1 MIKGRWRQTLLCG
14 TLAAMMSL
22 SACAKEDDAKTTAA
36 PTSAETTSANAT
48 QEQTTAPET
57 SAAVTTEAATTEAST
72 EALTE
77 APAMEALTQAPTAA
91 PPTAAPTTEAPT
103 TTEEKTT
110 EAPMDFY
117 DKMIADSFI
126 QTGNTARMHKIIEK
140 AQRGEDVTIAYI
152 GGSIT
157 EGALATTQEKTYARL
172 SYQYFADHFGTGE
185 NVHFLNAGFSGTPS
199 TLGIIRYDRDMLT
212 SGYTTPV
219 TYPDIIF
226 IEFAVNDGDDPTFG
240 EAYESMIRQAL
251 NAPNEP
257 AVFLLFAVF
266 ESEFN
271 LQDRLMPLGKHY
283 DLPMIS
289 IKNAVIPQIHAGNI
303 TNREFFAR
311 DGYHPMDYGHQI
323 MCDCITY
330 CFDRIAEAEPDA
342 SYTMPETTVIGNS
355 FENMTMIDTT
365 ITDPA
370 IVIDPG
376 SFTAK
381 DKTSGVF
388 QFDNKREKLGDNW
401 SHTKNGGSESFTMRL
416 NCKSLIMAYKRSNNK
431 TAAGAVEVL
440 VDGEP
445 VKPLIS
451 PSFNQKANVA
461 RVESY
466 SAGGWNNP
474 WLAIILDEETA
485 ADHTIEVKMAEGDE
499 EKEFTIF
506 AFGYTK

>member
-1 MIKGRWRQTLLCG
+1 MRKGRWRRSLLCG
-14 TLAAMMSL
+14 TLAVMMSL
-22 SACAKEDDAKTTAA
+22 GACAKEDDAKTTAA
-36 PTSAETTSANAT
+36 TASAEATTSAEAT

-57 SAAVTTEAATTEAST
+57 SAAVTTEAPA
-72 EALTE
+72 TE
-77 APAMEALTQAPTAA
+77 APTEA
-91 PPTAAPTTEAPT
+91 PTAAPTTAAPT
-103 TTEEKTT
+103 TAEEKTT
-110 EAPMDFY
+110 EAEMDFY
-117 DKMIADSFI
+117 EKMIADSFI
-126 QTGNTARMHKIIEK
+126 QTGNTARMKKVMEK
-140 AQRGEDVTIAYI
+140 AKNGEDVTIAYI

-157 EGALATTQEKTYARL
+157 EGALATSQPKTYARL
-172 SYQYFADHFGTGE
+172 SYQYFADTFGTGE

-199 TLGIIRYDRDMLT
+199 TLGIIRYDRDMLM

-240 EAYESMIRQAL
+240 ECYESMIRQAL

-257 AVFLLFAVF
+257 VVVLLFAVF

-271 LQDRLMPLGKHY
+271 LQERLMPLGKHY

-323 MCDCITY
+323 MSDCITY
-330 CFDRIAEAEPDA
+330 YFDRVAEAETDA
-342 SYTMPETTVIGNS
+342 SYTMPQDTVIGNS

-365 ITDPA
+365 INDPA
-370 IVIDPG
+370 IVINPG
-376 SFTAK
+376 SFTQK

-388 QFDNKREKLGDNW
+388 QFDSKREKLGDNW
-401 SHTKNGGSESFTMRL
+401 MHAKDGGSEPFTMTL
-416 NCKSLIMAYKRSNNK
+416 NCKSLIMAYKRSSAK
-431 TAAGAVEVL
+431 DLAGAVEVL

-485 ADHTIEVKMAEGDE
+485 ADHTIEVRMAEGDA

>member
-1 MIKGRWRQTLLCG
+1 MRKGRWRQTLLCG

-22 SACAKEDDAKTTAA
+22 NACAKEDDAKTTAA
-36 PTSAETTSANAT
+36 AASAVETTGST
-48 QEQTTAPET
+48 ETTPEQTTAPET
-57 SAAVTTEAATTEAST
+57 SAAVTTEAPA
-72 EALTE
+72 TE
-77 APAMEALTQAPTAA
+77 APTEES
-91 PPTAAPTTEAPT
+91 TAAPTTEAPT

-140 AQRGEDVTIAYI
+140 AKQGEDVTIAYI

-172 SYQYFADHFGTGE
+172 SYQYFADTFGTGE

-212 SGYTTPV
+212 RGYTTPV

-257 AVFLLFAVF
+257 AVFLLFSVF

-289 IKNAVIPQIHAGNI
+289 IKNAVIPQIHAGNV
-303 TNREFFAR
+303 TNREFFAK

-342 SYTMPETTVIGNS
+342 SYTVPETTVIGNS
-355 FENMTMIDTT
+355 FENMTMIDTKT
-365 ITDPA
+365 TDPA
-370 IVIDPG
+370 IVINPG

-401 SHTKNGGSESFTMRL
+401 SHTKDGGSESFTMRL

-431 TAAGAVEVL
+431 SAAGAVEVL

-451 PSFNQKANVA
+451 PAFNQKANVA

-506 AFGYTK
+506 AFG

>member
-1 MIKGRWRQTLLCG
+1 MRKGRWRQTLLCG

-36 PTSAETTSANAT
+36 AASAETTSANAT

-72 EALTE
+72 EAPVT
-77 APAMEALTQAPTAA
+77 EALTQAPTEA
-91 PPTAAPTTEAPT
+91 PTIAAPTTEAPT

-110 EAPMDFY
+110 EALMDFY

-172 SYQYFADHFGTGE
+172 SYQYFADTFGTGE

-199 TLGIIRYDRDMLT
+199 TLGIIRYDRDMLM

-240 EAYESMIRQAL
+240 ECYESMIRQAL

-257 AVFLLFAVF
+257 VVVLLFAVF

-323 MCDCITY
+323 MSDCITY
-330 CFDRIAEAEPDA
+330 YFDRVAEAETDA
-342 SYTMPETTVIGNS
+342 SYTMPQDTVIGNS

-365 ITDPA
+365 INDPA
-370 IVIDPG
+370 IVINPG
-376 SFTAK
+376 SFTQK

-401 SHTKNGGSESFTMRL
+401 MHAKDGGSESFTMTL
-416 NCKSLIMAYKRSNNK
+416 NCKSLIMAYKRSSAK
-431 TAAGAVEVL
+431 DLAGAVEVL

-461 RVESY
+461 HVESY

-485 ADHTIEVKMAEGDE
+485 ADHTIEVRMAEGDA

>member
-1 MIKGRWRQTLLCG
+1 MRKGRWRQTLLCG

-36 PTSAETTSANAT
+36 AASAETTSANAT

-57 SAAVTTEAATTEAST
+57 SAAVTTEAPTEA
-72 EALTE
+72 
-77 APAMEALTQAPTAA
+77 
-91 PPTAAPTTEAPT
+91 PTAAPTTAPTAAPT
-103 TTEEKTT
+103 TAAPTTAEEKTT
-110 EAPMDFY
+110 EAEMDFY
-117 DKMIADSFI
+117 EKMIADSFI
-126 QTGNTARMHKIIEK
+126 QTGNTARMKKVMEK
-140 AQRGEDVTIAYI
+140 AKNGEDVTIAYI

-157 EGALATTQEKTYARL
+157 EGALATSQPKTYARL
-172 SYQYFADHFGTGE
+172 SYQYFADTFGTGE

-199 TLGIIRYDRDMLT
+199 TLGIIRYDRDMLM

-219 TYPDIIF
+219 TYPDIVF

-257 AVFLLFAVF
+257 VVVLLFAVF

-271 LQDRLMPLGKHY
+271 LQERLMPLGKHY

-323 MCDCITY
+323 MSDCITY
-330 CFDRIAEAEPDA
+330 YFDRVAEAETDA
-342 SYTMPETTVIGNS
+342 SYTMPQDTVIGNS

-365 ITDPA
+365 INDPA
-370 IVIDPG
+370 IVINPG
-376 SFTAK
+376 SFTQK

-401 SHTKNGGSESFTMRL
+401 MHAKDGGSESFTMTL
-416 NCKSLIMAYKRSNNK
+416 NCKSLIMAYKRSSAK
-431 TAAGAVEVL
+431 DLAGAVEVL

-461 RVESY
+461 HVESY

-485 ADHTIEVKMAEGDE
+485 ADHTIEVRMAEGDA

>member
-1 MIKGRWRQTLLCG
+1 MRKGRWRQTLLCG

-22 SACAKEDDAKTTAA
+22 GACAKEDDAKTTAA
-36 PTSAETTSANAT
+36 AASAETTSANAT

-57 SAAVTTEAATTEAST
+57 SAAVTTEAATTEA
-72 EALTE
+72 
-77 APAMEALTQAPTAA
+77 
-91 PPTAAPTTEAPT
+91 PTAAPTTEAPT
-103 TTEEKTT
+103 TTEEEKTT

-140 AQRGEDVTIAYI
+140 AKQGEDVTIAYI

-172 SYQYFADHFGTGE
+172 SYQYFADTFGTGE

-212 SGYTTPV
+212 RGYTTPV
-219 TYPDIIF
+219 TYPDIVF

-330 CFDRIAEAEPDA
+330 CFDRIAEAETDA
-342 SYTMPETTVIGNS
+342 SYTVPETTVIGNS

-365 ITDPA
+365 ITDPS

-401 SHTKNGGSESFTMRL
+401 SHTKDGGSESFTMRL